1 MLRLVRTVG
10 CLLLMYALVTAI
22 TARVGFSQS
31 GASKSAGGCQP
42 YELFFLPRLRRGG
55 RLGAQQVTKTSA
67 LVARGVRLKR
77 GSREILRG
85 VDLHAEAGELVA
97 LMGLSGSG
105 KTTMLRVIAGLEPRD
120 AGEVSAAKVGM
131 VFQFHYLFE
140 HLCAIDNVT
149 LAPTQVLGVP
159 MIDARRRA
167 LQLLD
172 QLGVGHRAQA
182 LPRELS
188 GGEAQRVAIARALA
202 VDPPL
207 LLLDEP
213 TASLDPAR
221 RNDLGE
227 ALLQLAKSGRALVM
241 TSHDDDFVRDFAT
254 RVVVLANG
262 EVVEQGDPQRILS
275 SPQHPA
281 TKELLQIERAR
292 KK

>member
-1 MLRLVRTVG
+1 MSR
-10 CLLLMYALVTAI
+10 ALDA
-22 TARVGFSQS
+22 
-31 GASKSAGGCQP
+31 K
-42 YELFFLPRLRRGG
+42 
-55 RLGAQQVTKTSA
+55 
-67 LVARGVRLKR
+67 GVRLKR

-140 HLCAIDNVT
+140 HLCAIDNIT
-149 LAPTQVLGVP
+149 LAPTQVLGVS

>member
-1 MLRLVRTVG
+1 MEDADGMTRPL
-10 CLLLMYALVTAI
+10 
-22 TARVGFSQS
+22 
-31 GASKSAGGCQP
+31 SA
-42 YELFFLPRLRRGG
+42 
-55 RLGAQQVTKTSA
+55 T
-67 LVARGVRLKR
+67 GVHLKR

-85 VDLHAEAGELVA
+85 VDLHADAGEVVA

-131 VFQFHYLFE
+131 VFQFHFLFE

-149 LAPTQVLGVP
+149 LAPIEVLG
-159 MIDARRRA
+159 ISRGEARQRA
-167 LQLLD
+167 QQLLE
-172 QLGVGHRAQA
+172 QLGVGHRAHA

-227 ALLQLAKSGRALVM
+227 ALVQLAKSGRALVM
-241 TSHDDDFVRDFAT
+241 TSHDDDFVREFAT

-262 EVVEQGDPQRILS
+262 GVVEQGHPHTVLT

-281 TKELLQIERAR
+281 TRELLQLGRAR
-292 KK
+292 RGVQ